1 MIVGGG
7 AAGFF
12 AACSA
17 AKANRSASVILLEAS
32 RQLLAK
38 VRISGGGRCNVTHAL
53 FDTKGFI
60 QNYPRGSKALLG
72 AFSRFQ
78 AQDTVKWFASA
89 GVQLKTEA
97 DGRMFPVTDDSE
109 TIVDCLVKTALAY
122 NVQIRTGS
130 PVVWVRLGKVWGR
143 EIDGEMFFP
152 SNFGEENLHPQLYRK
167 SQECEEDLLEDN
179 SHNSP
184 ADEDNKSKFEIL
196 LKSGEMLQCDKL
208 LLATGS
214 NPVGYRIAKKFGHQI
229 EPTVPSLFTFNV
241 LDQELR
247 ELAGVSVNPVKL
259 RLSVPGKPQLEQ
271 TGPLLI
277 THWGLSGP
285 AVLKLSAWGARI
297 FNESRYK
304 GTVTVNW
311 LPNSNQDQ
319 VRKELQQVRVEYGK
333 RAIALHRGIKLP
345 HRLWQYLITR
355 AGIDKD
361 TRWAELPKKAFNKL
375 VQELT
380 QGQYSISGKGV
391 FKDEFVT
398 CGGIKLKEVNFK
410 TMESRLVKGLHFA
423 GEILDIDGVTGGFNF
438 QSAWTTAY
446 LAGLAMG
453 SEEGVTSNE

>member
-1 MIVGGG
+1 MQPLRIVIVGGG

-12 AACSA
+12 AACAA

-78 AQDTVKWFASA
+78 AQDTVKWFASV

-97 DGRMFPVTDDSE
+97 DGRMFPVTDNSE

-122 NVQIRTGS
+122 NVQIRTS
-130 PVVWVRLGKVWGR
+130 STVVRVNQG
-143 EIDGEMFFP
+143 
-152 SNFGEENLHPQLYRK
+152 
-167 SQECEEDLLEDN
+167 CEKDLLGEN
-179 SHNSP
+179 SNNSSVNK
-184 ADEDNKSKFEIL
+184 DSKSKFEIS
-196 LKSGEMLQCDKL
+196 LKSGETLQCDKL

-214 NPVGYRIAKKFGHQI
+214 NPVGYRIAKNFGHKI

-241 LDQELR
+241 LDKELR

-297 FNESRYK
+297 FHESRYK

-311 LPNSNQDQ
+311 LPNSNQDE
-319 VRKELQQVRVEYGK
+319 VRKELQQVKNDYGK
-333 RAIALHRGIKLP
+333 RAVFLHRGIKLP
-345 HRLWQYLITR
+345 HRLWQYLISR

-361 TRWAELPKKAFNKL
+361 TRWAELPKKSFNKL

-380 QGQYSISGKGV
+380 QGQYTISGKGV

-453 SEEGVTSNE
+453 SEE

>member
-1 MIVGGG
+1 MQPLRIVIVGGG

-17 AKANRSASVILLEAS
+17 AKTNQNASVILLEAS
-32 RQLLAK
+32 HQLLAK

-78 AQDTVKWFASA
+78 AQDTVKWFAHA

-97 DGRMFPVTDDSE
+97 DGRMFPVTDNSE
-109 TIVDCLVKTALAY
+109 TIVDCLIKTANRY
-122 NVQIRTGS
+122 NVQIRTSS
-130 PVVWVRLGKVWGR
+130 PVIWV
-143 EIDGEMFFP
+143 
-152 SNFGEENLHPQLYRK
+152 K
-167 SQECEEDLLEDN
+167 SPECEEDLLEYN
-179 SHNSP
+179 SHNSS
-184 ADEDNKSKFEIL
+184 EDKDDKSRFEIL
-196 LKSGEMLQCDKL
+196 LKSGESLRCDNL

-214 NPVGYRIAKKFGHQI
+214 NPVGYKIAKKFGHEV

-241 LDQELR
+241 LDKELR
-247 ELAGVSVNPVKL
+247 ELAGVSVDPVKL

-297 FNESRYK
+297 FHESRYK
-304 GTVTVNW
+304 GTVTINW
-311 LPNSNQDQ
+311 LPDSNQDE

-345 HRLWQYLITR
+345 HRLWQYLISR

-361 TRWAELPKKAFNKL
+361 TRWAQLPKKSFNKL

-446 LAGLAMG
+446 LAGLGMAG
-453 SEEGVTSNE
+453 EE

>member
-1 MIVGGG
+1 MQPLKIVIVGGG

-12 AACSA
+12 AAIAA
-17 AKANRSASVILLEAS
+17 AKSNENASVILLEAS

-53 FDTKGFI
+53 FEPKSFI

-78 AQDTVKWFASA
+78 AQDTVNWFASE
-89 GVQLKTEA
+89 GVKLKTEA
-97 DGRMFPVTDDSE
+97 DGRMFPTTDSSE
-109 TIVDCLVKTALAY
+109 TIVDCLIKTALAY
-122 NVQIRTGS
+122 RVQIRTGE
-130 PVVWVRLGKVWGR
+130 PVVWVNPEL
-143 EIDGEMFFP
+143 EASEDG
-152 SNFGEENLHPQLYRK
+152 NR
-167 SQECEEDLLEDN
+167 
-179 SHNSP
+179 
-184 ADEDNKSKFEIL
+184 FEIL
-196 LKSGEMLQCDKL
+196 LKSGEILRCDKL

-214 NPVGYRIAKKFGHQI
+214 NPVGYRIAKQLGHQV
-229 EPTVPSLFTFNV
+229 EPTVPSLFTFNI

-247 ELAGVSVNPVKL
+247 ELAGVSVDPVQL

-271 TGPLLI
+271 SGPLLI

-297 FNESRYK
+297 FHESGYK
-304 GTVTVNW
+304 ATVTINW
-311 LPNSNQDQ
+311 LPDFNQDQ
-319 VRKELQQVRVEYGK
+319 LRKELVQIKSEYGK
-333 RAIALHRGIKLP
+333 RAIALHRGTKLP
-345 HRLWQYLITR
+345 HRLWQYLISR
-355 AGIDKD
+355 AGIDRE
-361 TRWAELPKKAFNKL
+361 TRWAELLKKDLNKL

-380 QGQYSISGKGV
+380 SGQFAIGGKGV

-410 TMESRLVKGLHFA
+410 TMESRLVKGLYFA
-423 GEILDIDGVTGGFNF
+423 GEILDIDGITGGFNF

-453 SEEGVTSNE
+453 QELGIRS

>member
-1 MIVGGG
+1 MQPLKIVIIGGG

-12 AACSA
+12 AAISA
-17 AKANRSASVILLEAS
+17 AKTNQNASVILLEAS

-78 AQDTVKWFASA
+78 AQDTVDWFASE

-97 DGRMFPVTDDSE
+97 DGRMFPITDSSE
-109 TIVDCLVKTALAY
+109 TIVDCLIKTASSY
-122 NVQIRTGS
+122 KVQIRTGS
-130 PVVWVRLGKVWGR
+130 PVVWV
-143 EIDGEMFFP
+143 
-152 SNFGEENLHPQLYRK
+152 K
-167 SQECEEDLLEDN
+167 SQQLEELEKLKETEDSSN
-179 SHNSP
+179 IF
-184 ADEDNKSKFEIL
+184 ADDDKSRFEIL
-196 LKSGEMLQCDKL
+196 LKSGEILHSDKL

-214 NPVGYRIAKKFGHQI
+214 NPVGYRIAKKLGHQV
-229 EPTVPSLFTFNV
+229 EPTVPSLFTFNI
-241 LDQELR
+241 LDKELR
-247 ELAGVSVNPVKL
+247 SLAGVSVNPVQL

-271 TGPLLI
+271 IGPLLI

-297 FNESRYK
+297 FHESGYK
-304 GTVTVNW
+304 GTVTINW
-311 LPNSNQDQ
+311 LPDSNQDE
-319 VRKELQQVRVEYGK
+319 VRKKLQQVRSEYGK

-345 HRLWQYLITR
+345 HRLWQYLISR
-355 AGIDKD
+355 AGIDKE
-361 TRWAELPKKAFNKL
+361 TRWAELLKKGLNKL

-380 QGQYSISGKGV
+380 QGQYIISGKGV

-410 TMESRLVKGLHFA
+410 TMESRLVKGLYFA
-423 GEILDIDGVTGGFNF
+423 GEILDIDGITGGFNF

-453 SEEGVTSNE
+453 EQE